1 LPSFRQNIE
10 ATRQTER
17 DGSYCYVLT
26 DQDTGEVYELGDG
39 EYFICTKLD
48 GMTRLPDVQK
58 AFKAHYGVDLTME
71 HLEAFI
77 NQISRMGLL
86 EDRASRSAL
95 FLSEVFMEK
104 PPERWKNWHLFY
116 PDRFLRFLTEQLS
129 WLYTRTFV
137 AMSGIVLILAI
148 GVLYN
153 NYHRFLAELR
163 LIFEPLTFFQVVLM
177 IYCCFNIPAQLVR
190 GITAIYYDGYV
201 DAFGLRLNFNFLPTF
216 YCENNVWMGATK
228 SGRGWILFAPTY
240 YSLFVASLGLLCWSM
255 TTPASALHT
264 FGLALFFIGSI
275 YAAIRLN
282 FLWPS
287 DAAYLLAN
295 WLDIPDLRRRSID
308 FTKAWMFRQHMPEAL
323 TSREARLFKWYG
335 FFSMSVTLLSVA
347 IALYY
352 ISKWMVLYLGGTGAV
367 ILLLVVMIKYRHIFA
382 AAD

>member
-148 GVLYN
+148 SVS
-153 NYHRFLAELR
+153 F
-163 LIFEPLTFFQVVLM
+163 
-177 IYCCFNIPAQLVR
+177 
-190 GITAIYYDGYV
+190 ITTITV
-201 DAFGLRLNFNFLPTF
+201 F
-216 YCENNVWMGATK
+216 
-228 SGRGWILFAPTY
+228 
-240 YSLFVASLGLLCWSM
+240 
-255 TTPASALHT
+255 
-264 FGLALFFIGSI
+264 
-275 YAAIRLN
+275 
-282 FLWPS
+282 
-287 DAAYLLAN
+287 
-295 WLDIPDLRRRSID
+295 
-308 FTKAWMFRQHMPEAL
+308 
-323 TSREARLFKWYG
+323 
-335 FFSMSVTLLSVA
+335 LLS
-347 IALYY
+347 
-352 ISKWMVLYLGGTGAV
+352 
-367 ILLLVVMIKYRHIFA
+367 
-382 AAD
+382 